1 MLDFTGAAG
10 HCRYTNSMA
19 HTFLIFDY
27 GVNEQDAQDA
37 RHTLEGWKQAFRL
50 DKKLLVKF
58 ERSGA
63 DGKDDAEENDAE
75 DKEITGKKAVDK
87 KPGALSS
94 KKKSKS
100 KSSETSGDSGE
111 HIRLLVRLDFSDHEK
126 LSYQRWLD
134 RVPADEHF
142 KNASPKIVRPGEPE
156 FAKTAELF
164 DSLD

>member
-1 MLDFTGAAG
+1 
-10 HCRYTNSMA
+10 MA

-58 ERSGA
+58 ERSDA
-63 DGKDDAEENDAE
+63 DEQDGGEENEAE
-75 DKEITGKKAVDK
+75 DKRTSGKKAGDK
-87 KPGALSS
+87 KPGAASP
-94 KKKSKS
+94 KTKSKS
-100 KSSETSGDSGE
+100 KSAATSSESGE

-142 KNASPKIVRPGEPE
+142 KNASPKIVRSGEPE